1 MRASELITEEIPP
14 IRPSESCMKAF
25 NWMDEFKVSHIPVVE
40 NGEYIGVISDDNILD
55 LEDPEVTISEA
66 MSMLPQPHVTQ
77 DQHVYEVMKL
87 VSDNGLTVVPILNKD
102 GGYLGCT
109 TMLHLMRLITNTASV
124 SQKGGV
130 LVLEMNQVDYSLAEI
145 SRIVEEND
153 AKVLSSNITSSADS
167 TVIEVTL
174 KINKEDL
181 AAIRQTFSRYEYIIS
196 AAYEESNYEEDM
208 RLRYEALMKYLN
220 M

>member
-14 IRPSESCMKAF
+14 IKPSESCMKAF
-25 NWMDEFKVSHIPVVE
+25 NWMDEFKVSHIPVVQ
-40 NGEYIGVISDDNILD
+40 NGEYIGMISDDNILD
-55 LEDPEVTISEA
+55 LEDPEVAISDA
-66 MSMLPQPHVTQ
+66 MAILPQPHVTQ

-87 VSDNGLTVVPILNKD
+87 VSDNGLTVVPILNKE
-102 GGYLGCT
+102 GAYLGCT

-124 SQKGGV
+124 SQQGGV
-130 LVLEMNQVDYSLAEI
+130 LVLEMNQTDYSLAEI

-153 AKVLSSNITSSADS
+153 AKVLSSNITSSSDS
-167 TVIEVTL
+167 TVMEVTL

-181 AAIRQTFSRYEYIIS
+181 AAIRQTFSRYDYIIS

-208 RLRYEALMKYLN
+208 RLRYEALMKYIN

>member
-1 MRASELITEEIPP
+1 MIAFELITEEIPP
-14 IRPSESCMKAF
+14 IKPSESCMKAF

-40 NGEYIGVISDDNILD
+40 NGQFLGVISDDNVLD
-55 LEDPEVTISEA
+55 LEDPELSISA
-66 MSMLPQPHVTQ
+66 AIPVLPHPFVTQ

-87 VSDNGLTVVPILNKD
+87 IADNGLTVVPILNKD
-102 GGYLGCT
+102 GAYLGCT
-109 TMLHLMRLITNTASV
+109 TMLHVMRLITNTASV
-124 SQKGGV
+124 SQEGGV
-130 LVLEMNQVDYSLAEI
+130 LVLEMNQNDYSLAEI

-167 TVIEVTL
+167 TLIEVTL

-181 AAIRQTFSRYEYIIS
+181 APIMQTFNRYDYVVS
-196 AAYEESNYEEDM
+196 AVFQESTYEEDM
-208 RLRYEALMKYLN
+208 RSRYEELMKYIN